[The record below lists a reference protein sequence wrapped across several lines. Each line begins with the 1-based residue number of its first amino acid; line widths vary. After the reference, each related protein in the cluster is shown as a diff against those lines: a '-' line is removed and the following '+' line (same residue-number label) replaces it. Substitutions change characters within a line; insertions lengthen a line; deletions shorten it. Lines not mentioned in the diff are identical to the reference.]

1 MEKSSLFSSYPI
13 VAGELLARG
22 PMKHGFGVPDLP
34 AFAAKV
40 GYRGFQNSSDMQWIS
55 WISCESTVNN
65 SFFCDIS
72 ASPSP
77 NDEIGIRNDIAKSD
91 LVLECVAKYSVVAA
105 ESLAILRQLIGQ
117 VQELLELYGGTLP
130 PLFLLITFFSFNLHR
145 HTTPGF

>member
-1 MEKSSLFSSYPI
+1 MVLAEQILKGVRSSEISEWVEIINLGPSMWTTD
-13 VAGELLARG
+13 LLQA
-22 PMKHGFGVPDLP
+22 
-34 AFAAKV
+34 
-40 GYRGFQNSSDMQWIS
+40 
-55 WISCESTVNN
+55 
-65 SFFCDIS
+65 
-72 ASPSP
+72 P